1 MIKIKI
7 EIIFLARMA
16 QQLIHHSSSETKITK
31 IDKKNFFQEALQY
44 IEKYVDKSGFKIFSI
59 DSEQGGISY
68 FLIKE

>member
-16 QQLIHHSSSETKITK
+16 QQLIHHSSTETKKLK
-31 IDKKNFFQEALQY
+31 IEKKNFFQEALQY
-44 IEKYVDKSGFKIFSI
+44 IEKYVDKSDFKIFSI
-59 DSEQGGISY
+59 DSEQGGVSY